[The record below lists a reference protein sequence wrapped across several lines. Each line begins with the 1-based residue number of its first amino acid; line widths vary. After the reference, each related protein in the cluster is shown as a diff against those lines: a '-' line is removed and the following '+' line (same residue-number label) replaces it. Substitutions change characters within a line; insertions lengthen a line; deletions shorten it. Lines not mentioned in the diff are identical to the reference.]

1 MPTYGPTRLSLMER
15 LAAADLVAVIGRA
28 ELVRSERDELSE
40 RGREL
45 GVFELA
51 VASVLDGEADDVL
64 RVRVVSDG
72 DGRWPI
78 RTDGRFLAFLQREPD
93 GGWVLA
99 HESAFPLRGS
109 TFMFSERLGDEA
121 RGRRGEATT
130 LATVRRLV
138 RERAAAA
145 AAEAEE
151 LRRLE
156 GRAMKAK
163 PAPLPT
169 EMPESDEVVAW
180 LAGRMEAGREG
191 KRPSDAAPREDN

>member
-1 MPTYGPTRLSLMER
+1 MATYGPTRLSLIER
-15 LAAADLVAVIGRA
+15 LVAADLVAVISRA

-45 GVFELA
+45 GVFELT

-64 RVRVVSDG
+64 HVRVASDG

-78 RTDGRFLAFLQREPD
+78 RTDGRFLALLQREPD

-109 TFMFSERLGDEA
+109 TFMFNERLGDEA
-121 RGRRGEATT
+121 KGHRGQATT

-138 RERAAAA
+138 RELDDATAN
-145 AAEAEE
+145 EAKE
-151 LRRLE
+151 LGRLE
-156 GRAMKAK
+156 RRAMRVK
-163 PAPLPT
+163 PAQLPS

-180 LAGRMEAGREG
+180 LAGRTEAGREVR
-191 KRPSDAAPREDN
+191 RPSGAPPPEGD